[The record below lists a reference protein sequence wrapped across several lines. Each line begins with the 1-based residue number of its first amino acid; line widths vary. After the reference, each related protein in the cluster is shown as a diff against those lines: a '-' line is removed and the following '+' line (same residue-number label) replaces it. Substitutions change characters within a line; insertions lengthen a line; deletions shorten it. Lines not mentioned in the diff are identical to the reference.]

1 MDVGGERGGDN
12 GMVIW
17 KRGWGDRRKAA
28 GMERHVTAGE
38 EDGRRL
44 QVREEAEACMLERRR
59 RS

>member
-1 MDVGGERGGDN
+1 
-12 GMVIW
+12 
-17 KRGWGDRRKAA
+17 
-28 GMERHVTAGE
+28 MERHVTAGE